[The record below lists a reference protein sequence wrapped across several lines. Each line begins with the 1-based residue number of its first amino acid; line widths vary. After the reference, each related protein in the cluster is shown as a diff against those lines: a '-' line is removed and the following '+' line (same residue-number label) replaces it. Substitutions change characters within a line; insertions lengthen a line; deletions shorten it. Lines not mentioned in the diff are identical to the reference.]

1 MSGLNLYIE
10 TGNEAF
16 QDNEREEIAR
26 ILRKLAKDI
35 LADTCNDTAYFLKD
49 INGNTVG
56 RADLE
61 LCDDEDDEAEEE
73 DEDYGV

>member
-35 LADTCNDTAYFLKD
+35 QADSCNDTSYFLKD

-56 RADLE
+56 RADVE
-61 LCDDEDDEAEEE
+61 LCDDEEGEEE
-73 DEDYGV
+73 DYGI